1 MDKEY
6 YFDNSATSNPKPKAV
21 LEKVQEALISF
32 NGNPGRSGYKK
43 AVEIDRAIYNVR
55 VKIAE
60 FFNIKDPLKIAFT
73 SNASES
79 LNFAVKGA
87 GLSDCH
93 IISSVLEHNSVLRP
107 LHYLRDEKNVSLSFV
122 SPHKD
127 SEDFLK
133 EIKSLINEKTKAVV
147 LNHISRPLHY
157 LRDEKNVS
165 LSFVSPH
172 KDSED
177 FLKEIKSLINEKTK
191 AVVLNHI
198 SNVTGYIAD
207 IEAVGKL
214 CREKNLL
221 FIVDASQ
228 SAGFLK
234 IDVEKFNIDI
244 LCFTGHKSLFGI
256 QGTGG
261 IYIREG
267 ISLNPLLEGGTGS
280 FSKFPRQP
288 DRMPELLEC
297 GTLNTPGILSLGA
310 GIDFI
315 NSVGLENIKNHEYAL
330 TKRFIDKISEI
341 KNITIYGY
349 KDIFRGAVVSLNI
362 KNISSSDLSAVLD
375 EEFNICTRSGFH
387 CAPLAHKFYDTYE
400 TGMVRFSFG
409 YFNTAEE
416 IDYAAEALKEICS
429 EL

>member
-55 VKIAE
+55 VKTAE

-93 IISSVLEHNSVLRP
+93 IISSVLEHNSVL
-107 LHYLRDEKNVSLSFV
+107 
-122 SPHKD
+122 
-127 SEDFLK
+127 
-133 EIKSLINEKTKAVV
+133 
-147 LNHISRPLHY
+147 RPLHY

-280 FSKFPRQP
+280 FSKLPRQP
-288 DRMPELLEC
+288 KRMPELLEC

-341 KNITIYGY
+341 ENITIYGY

>member
-122 SPHKD
+122 SPH
-127 SEDFLK
+127 
-133 EIKSLINEKTKAVV
+133 
-147 LNHISRPLHY
+147 R
-157 LRDEKNVS
+157 
-165 LSFVSPH
+165 
-172 KDSED
+172 DSED

-261 IYIREG
+261 IYVREG

-280 FSKFPRQP
+280 FSKLPRQP
-288 DRMPELLEC
+288 KRMPELLEC

-341 KNITIYGY
+341 ENITIYGY

-416 IDYAAEALKEICS
+416 IDYAAETLKEICS

>member
-1 MDKEY
+1 MNKEY

-21 LEKVQEALISF
+21 LEKVQEALIYF

-147 LNHISRPLHY
+147 LNHIS
-157 LRDEKNVS
+157 
-165 LSFVSPH
+165 
-172 KDSED
+172 
-177 FLKEIKSLINEKTK
+177 
-191 AVVLNHI
+191 
-198 SNVTGYIAD
+198 NVTGYITD

-261 IYIREG
+261 IYVREG

-280 FSKFPRQP
+280 FSKLPRQP
-288 DRMPELLEC
+288 KRMPELLEC

>member
-55 VKIAE
+55 VKTAE

-93 IISSVLEHNSVLRP
+93 IISSVLEHNSVL
-107 LHYLRDEKNVSLSFV
+107 
-122 SPHKD
+122 
-127 SEDFLK
+127 
-133 EIKSLINEKTKAVV
+133 
-147 LNHISRPLHY
+147 RPLHY

-261 IYIREG
+261 IYVREG

-280 FSKFPRQP
+280 FSKLPRQP
-288 DRMPELLEC
+288 KRMPELLEC

-409 YFNTAEE
+409 YFNSVEE

>member
-21 LEKVQEALISF
+21 LEKVQEALIYF

-147 LNHISRPLHY
+147 LNHIS
-157 LRDEKNVS
+157 
-165 LSFVSPH
+165 
-172 KDSED
+172 
-177 FLKEIKSLINEKTK
+177 
-191 AVVLNHI
+191 
-198 SNVTGYIAD
+198 NVTGYIAD

-261 IYIREG
+261 IYVREG

-280 FSKFPRQP
+280 FSKLPRQP
-288 DRMPELLEC
+288 KRMPELLEC

-341 KNITIYGY
+341 ENITIYGY

>member
-21 LEKVQEALISF
+21 LEKVQEALIYF

-133 EIKSLINEKTKAVV
+133 EIKSLINEKTKA
-147 LNHISRPLHY
+147 I
-157 LRDEKNVS
+157 
-165 LSFVSPH
+165 
-172 KDSED
+172 
-177 FLKEIKSLINEKTK
+177 
-191 AVVLNHI
+191 VLNHI

-261 IYIREG
+261 IYVREG

-280 FSKFPRQP
+280 FSKLPRQP
-288 DRMPELLEC
+288 KRMPELLEC

>member
-1 MDKEY
+1 MSKEY
-6 YFDNSATSNPKPKAV
+6 YFDNSATSNPKPKSV
-21 LEKVQEALISF
+21 LEKVQEALIYF

-60 FFNIKDPLKIAFT
+60 FFNIKDPLKTAFT

-93 IISSVLEHNSVLRP
+93 IISSVLEHNSVL
-107 LHYLRDEKNVSLSFV
+107 
-122 SPHKD
+122 
-127 SEDFLK
+127 
-133 EIKSLINEKTKAVV
+133 
-147 LNHISRPLHY
+147 RPLHY

-261 IYIREG
+261 IYVREG

-280 FSKFPRQP
+280 FSKLPRQP
-288 DRMPELLEC
+288 KRMPELLEC

-341 KNITIYGY
+341 ENITIYGY

>member
-1 MDKEY
+1 MNKEY

-21 LEKVQEALISF
+21 LEKVQEALIYF

-55 VKIAE
+55 IKIAE

-93 IISSVLEHNSVLRP
+93 IISSVLEHNSVL
-107 LHYLRDEKNVSLSFV
+107 
-122 SPHKD
+122 
-127 SEDFLK
+127 
-133 EIKSLINEKTKAVV
+133 
-147 LNHISRPLHY
+147 RPLHY

-261 IYIREG
+261 IYVREG

-280 FSKFPRQP
+280 FSKLPRQP

>member
-21 LEKVQEALISF
+21 LEKVQEALIYF

-87 GLSDCH
+87 ELSDCH

-133 EIKSLINEKTKAVV
+133 EIKSLINEKTKA
-147 LNHISRPLHY
+147 I
-157 LRDEKNVS
+157 
-165 LSFVSPH
+165 
-172 KDSED
+172 
-177 FLKEIKSLINEKTK
+177 
-191 AVVLNHI
+191 VLNHI

-214 CREKNLL
+214 CKEKNLL
-221 FIVDASQ
+221 FIVDAPQ

-261 IYIREG
+261 IYVREG

-280 FSKFPRQP
+280 FSKLPRQP
-288 DRMPELLEC
+288 KRMPELLEC

-341 KNITIYGY
+341 ENITIYGY

-387 CAPLAHKFYDTYE
+387 CASLAHKFYDTYE

>member
-21 LEKVQEALISF
+21 LEKVQEALIYF

-133 EIKSLINEKTKAVV
+133 EIKSLINEKTKA
-147 LNHISRPLHY
+147 I
-157 LRDEKNVS
+157 
-165 LSFVSPH
+165 
-172 KDSED
+172 
-177 FLKEIKSLINEKTK
+177 
-191 AVVLNHI
+191 VLNHI

-207 IEAVGKL
+207 IETVGKL

-234 IDVEKFNIDI
+234 INVEKFNIDI

-261 IYIREG
+261 IYVREG

-280 FSKFPRQP
+280 FSKLPRQP
-288 DRMPELLEC
+288 KRMPELLEC

-341 KNITIYGY
+341 ENITIYGY

>member
-147 LNHISRPLHY
+147 LNHIS
-157 LRDEKNVS
+157 
-165 LSFVSPH
+165 
-172 KDSED
+172 
-177 FLKEIKSLINEKTK
+177 
-191 AVVLNHI
+191 
-198 SNVTGYIAD
+198 NVTGYIAD

-280 FSKFPRQP
+280 FSKLPRQP